1 MKQSGLVADDFKRLE
16 SRACPMSR
24 FEVTG
29 DTIPLGGRRSY
40 LSETVTRR
48 G

>member
-1 MKQSGLVADDFKRLE
+1 VADAFMRVE
-16 SRACPMSR
+16 SHACPMSR

-29 DTIPLGGRRSY
+29 DTMPLDGRRSY
-40 LSETVTRR
+40 LSKTVTRR

>member
-1 MKQSGLVADDFKRLE
+1 MADDFKRVE
-16 SRACPMSR
+16 PHACPMSR

-29 DTIPLGGRRSY
+29 DTIPLDGRRSY
-40 LSETVTRR
+40 FSETVTRR